1 MKKSVLIWFTM
12 LLACFV
18 QTGCSEDID
27 DTVTDSV
34 YLYTTSISAPA
45 AEGEQSI
52 TIAATLD
59 WTATPQAD
67 WLSVDVS
74 SGKEG
79 FTAVHVTW
87 QANTTGAERI
97 GTVKF
102 TAGTYS
108 DELTVTQKAE

>member
-1 MKKSVLIWFTM
+1 M
-12 LLACFV
+12 
-18 QTGCSEDID
+18 
-27 DTVTDSV
+27 TDSV

-59 WTATPQAD
+59 WTAAPQTD
-67 WLSVDVS
+67 WLTVDVA

-79 FTAVHVTW
+79 FTAVHVSW

-97 GTVKF
+97 GTIKF
-102 TAGTYS
+102 TAGKYS
-108 DELTVTQKAE
+108 DSVTVTQKAE